1 MVLTVAVVGK
11 LDDSSCLLFFFF
23 SAFLFSSVLFF
34 FCVLGWALFIEPVGV
49 ASPWSQGAGRGAAH
63 ANSGISLFMLII
75 FDVNSELAFHCS
87 RELYLI
93 CTVN

>member
-34 FCVLGWALFIEPVGV
+34 LLCAGLGAIYRASGRGFTVEPRSG
-49 ASPWSQGAGRGAAH
+49 SGSGCRGAAVGGAAH
-63 ANSGISLFMLII
+63 VTVNMS
-75 FDVNSELAFHCS
+75 DVNSE
-87 RELYLI
+87 
-93 CTVN
+93 